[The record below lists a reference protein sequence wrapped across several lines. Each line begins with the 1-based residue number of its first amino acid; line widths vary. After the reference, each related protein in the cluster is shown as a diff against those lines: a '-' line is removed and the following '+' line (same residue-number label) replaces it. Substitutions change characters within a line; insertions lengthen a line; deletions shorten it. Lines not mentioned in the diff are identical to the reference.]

1 MWLDEALGGKEKH
14 MNLKR
19 SATVIAIAIL
29 FTGVLPAISGCAGM
43 TFELTNQPQRMP
55 TPDQLPQIYRNY

>member
-1 MWLDEALGGKEKH
+1 

-19 SATVIAIAIL
+19 SAFVIGIAIL

-43 TFELTNQPQRMP
+43 TFELSNQPARMP

>member
-1 MWLDEALGGKEKH
+1 

-19 SATVIAIAIL
+19 SASAIAIAIV
-29 FTGVLPAISGCAGM
+29 FAGVLPAIGGCAGM
-43 TFELTNQPQRMP
+43 TFELTNQPLPMP